1 MSDEPAVL
9 TTKRGRTAVLELNR
23 PRRRNAL
30 DLQDRRDLIAALDA
44 AAEDPEVVSIVLTGA
59 GPMFSAGG
67 DIKSMPTDP
76 EIARVR
82 LRVLTE
88 LVNRMVKG
96 PKPIISAVEG
106 GAFGLGLSLVAATDF
121 VVASREA
128 RFAASFGRL
137 GLVPDT
143 GLFWTLPRRI
153 GAARAKELMLLT
165 NDFTAQ
171 EADAMGLVTELVDAG
186 SALDRALELAERLA
200 QGSPAMYAETKALCA
215 QPEQDLA
222 SVLESEA
229 EAQVRML
236 ATDFFSEAQEKFFKR

>member
-9 TTKRGRTAVLELNR
+9 TTTKGHTAILELNR
-23 PRRRNAL
+23 PWRRNAL
-30 DLQDRRDLIAALDA
+30 DLQDRRELIAALDGA
-44 AAEDPEVVSIVLTGA
+44 AQDPDIVAIVLTGA

-67 DIKSMPTDP
+67 DIRSMPTDP

-88 LVNRMVKG
+88 LVNKLVNG

-121 VVASREA
+121 VVASRDS

-143 GLFWTLPRRI
+143 GLFWTLPRRV
-153 GAARAKELMLLT
+153 GSARAKELVLLA
-165 NDFTAQ
+165 NDFTA
-171 EADAMGLVTELVDAG
+171 EDALKMGLVTDLVDPGTAV
-186 SALDRALELAERLA
+186 DRALDLAERLA
-200 QGSPAMYAETKALCA
+200 QGSPAMYAEAKGVFA
-215 QPEQDLA
+215 QPNQDLA
-222 SVLESEA
+222 SILDSEA

-236 ATDFFSEAQEKFFKR
+236 ATEYFSEAQERFRKR